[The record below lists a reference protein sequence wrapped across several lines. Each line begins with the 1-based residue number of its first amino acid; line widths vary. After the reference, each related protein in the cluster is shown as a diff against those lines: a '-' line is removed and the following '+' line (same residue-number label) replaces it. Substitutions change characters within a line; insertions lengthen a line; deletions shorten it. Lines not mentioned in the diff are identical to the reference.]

1 MKIQIVFVLA
11 CDCTTANT
19 DNNDPTCNPTT
30 GQCTCADGHWDK
42 QCDAGTPYGIINIM
56 AEGGG
61 GGGQGDTR
69 LKLKNW
75 THPKKKC

>member
-1 MKIQIVFVLA
+1 MKFKNVFVLA
-11 CDCTTANT
+11 CGCNTANT
-19 DNNDPTCNPTT
+19 NGNDPTCELYAPPL
-30 GQCTCADGHWDK
+30 GQCSCAAGFWGRT
-42 QCDAGTPYGIINIM
+42 CDAGTPYGIINII
-56 AEGGG
+56 AE